1 MTKQR
6 HDYWQLFFGD
16 IFQLVITGQLALS
29 LLDWDDLWPWR
40 ITVLGTLFVVLV
52 GLVLSSAWYR
62 YRGSVH
68 SQPIATTT
76 HWLYLLNE
84 RDANPTR
91 NWLTWSRGVLL
102 GLVVLMAGVSL
113 LNGVVALPPTA
124 VLFLGLD
131 SLVFIGG
138 ILAFNVLRWGLQRRQ

>member
-1 MTKQR
+1 MTKQQR
-6 HDYWQLFFGD
+6 DYWQLFFGD
-16 IFQLVITGQLALS
+16 VFQVIITLQLALS
-29 LLDWDDLWPWR
+29 LLDWDGLWPWR
-40 ITVLGTLFVVLV
+40 VTVLVALVLV
-52 GLVLSSAWYR
+52 VSGLAISSAWYR
-62 YRGSVH
+62 YRGSAH

-84 RDANPTR
+84 RDANLTR
-91 NWLTWSRGVLL
+91 NWLTWSRGVLV

-124 VLFLGLD
+124 LLFLGLD

-138 ILAFNVLRWGLQRRQ
+138 ILAFNILRWGIHRRQ